1 MQAFTALPFVVAA
14 GVYGLARVGRRLGGR
29 RPASA
34 TRVVAAVALVA
45 RRQDHLGALVTEIQQ
60 AGGGPNDLLTAPHS
74 VPKNRGAA
82 MMEVPR
88 RR

>member
-1 MQAFTALPFVVAA
+1 LLDPF
-14 GVYGLARVGRRLGGR
+14 
-29 RPASA
+29 
-34 TRVVAAVALVA
+34 
-45 RRQDHLGALVTEIQQ
+45 DKGAIQQ